1 MKGLD
6 KEYDRVL
13 VDLVGRL
20 GFEVNPALYV
30 VRRCISNQG
39 GAPSGITYLDSNGGF
54 VGASE
59 VETGARP
66 ILSDI

>member
-1 MKGLD
+1 MGGPFFPAKMSLKPVNFRYLDLAKRLRVSMKDLD

-30 VRRCISNQG
+30 V
-39 GAPSGITYLDSNGGF
+39 GA
-54 VGASE
+54 A
-59 VETGARP
+59 
-66 ILSDI
+66 